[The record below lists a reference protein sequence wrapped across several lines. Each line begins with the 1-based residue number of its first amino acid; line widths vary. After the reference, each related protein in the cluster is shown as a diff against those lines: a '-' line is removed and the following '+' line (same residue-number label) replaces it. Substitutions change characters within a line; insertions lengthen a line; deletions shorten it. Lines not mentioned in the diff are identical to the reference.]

1 MNSVHL
7 IGRLTKDPE
16 IYRKG
21 DSAVAAFTLAVDRN
35 YKREGQ
41 PEADFIRCK
50 GFGKTA
56 DIVDK
61 FCGKGK
67 QVGIQGRIQTGSY
80 DDKDGKRTY
89 TTDVIVDRLELLG
102 SKQEKELHGSP
113 TMPANLQEYP
123 TREQQERQAAMDIPE
138 GFHALDDEDSIPF

>member
-1 MNSVHL
+1 L

-21 DSAVAAFTLAVDRN
+21 ESAVAAFTLAVDRA
-35 YKREGQ
+35 YSKEK
-41 PEADFIRCK
+41 EADFIRCK
-50 GFGKTA
+50 AFGKTA

-102 SKQEKELHGSP
+102 GKQEKELHGSP
-113 TMPANLQEYP
+113 TMPANLQDYP
-123 TREQQERQAAMDIPE
+123 SMEQQERQAAMDIPE
-138 GFHALDDEDSIPF
+138 GFHAYDEEDDGNIPF